1 MSGMKQ
7 FIANYSAMRG
17 VAGKI
22 LALGLVAVLGACSGN
37 VSRFDYP
44 VLSNNSAD
52 DSLTTASLS
61 PIPSEA
67 VYQYGAG
74 ANSTAVVRQDLP
86 PPGSQV
92 AAVEPRQVQPAPLP
106 PQQQYQA
113 PPQQQYQAPSPQ
125 PQYRAPPPQYQA
137 PQPVAPPPPANMVV
151 RVKQGD
157 TLYKLAERHGVSID
171 EIKTANSLK
180 NTRLS
185 IGQELTIP
193 VRGGPA
199 PATTNVTYTVK
210 RGDSIDRI
218 ARAHNISKQE
228 LLSANNISRP
238 DVLRLGQKLE
248 IPGQRARVAR
258 AQAPIR
264 LASRGADMP
273 LPSTNPARAR
283 PSAPLPEKSAAS
295 TQRKTASRSKSLPS
309 PEPMN
314 GNQFRWPVKG
324 RIVSGFGAKPGGKQ
338 NDGINVAVPR
348 GTSIK
353 AAENGVV
360 AYAGNELEPYGNL
373 ILIRHANNW
382 VTAYAHN
389 EKLIV
394 KRGDTVRRGQIIAK
408 AGQTG
413 NVSQPQLHFEL
424 RKGSKPVNPLS
435 YMANS

>member
-1 MSGMKQ
+1 MSGVKQ
-7 FIANYSAMRG
+7 FMASYSVVRG

-22 LALGLVAVLGACSGN
+22 LALGLVTTLGACSGG

-44 VLSNNSAD
+44 VLANNSGD
-52 DSLTTASLS
+52 DSVTTASLS
-61 PIPSEA
+61 PIPSEP
-67 VYQYGAG
+67 VYQNGAG
-74 ANSTAVVRQDLP
+74 GNSTAVVRQDLP

-92 AAVEPRQVQPAPLP
+92 AAAAPRQIQSAPLP

-113 PPQQQYQAPSPQ
+113 PP
-125 PQYRAPPPQYQA
+125 PQYQA
-137 PQPVAPPPPANMVV
+137 PPPVTPPPPASMVV
-151 RVKQGD
+151 RVKGGD
-157 TLYKLAERHGVSID
+157 TLYKLAERNNVSIE
-171 EIKTANSLK
+171 EIKSANNLR

-193 VRGGPA
+193 VRGGAAPPA
-199 PATTNVTYTVK
+199 SNVTYAVK

-218 ARAHNISKQE
+218 ARVHGISKQE
-228 LLSANNISRP
+228 LLAANDISRP
-238 DVLRLGQKLE
+238 DVLRLGQQIN
-248 IPGQRARVAR
+248 IPGQRARTPAEPT
-258 AQAPIR
+258 PIR
-264 LASRGADMP
+264 LASRGANVP
-273 LPSTNPARAR
+273 LPFTNPARAR
-283 PSAPLPEKSAAS
+283 LSAPSAA
-295 TQRKTASRSKSLPS
+295 KTDAQAKRPRQKAVSRSKALPA
-309 PEPMN
+309 PEPMD

-324 RIVSGFGAKPGGKQ
+324 RILSGFGAKPSGKN

-389 EKLIV
+389 ESLTV

-408 AGQTG
+408 AGQSG

-435 YMANS
+435 YMASS